1 MRPRLNA
8 GDDEQAFLDL
18 AGGLVAS
25 MRPRLNAGDDVLALA
40 MRYEPAKA
48 SMRPRLNAG
57 DDGGIPR
64 TPADRPTRFNEAP
77 AKCRG

>member
-8 GDDEQAFLDL
+8 GDDEALGVQHLGH
-18 AGGLVAS
+18 GGAS
-25 MRPRLNAGDDVLALA
+25 MRPRLNAGDDALPQDTLD
-40 MRYEPAKA
+40 ELDLA

-57 DDGGIPR
+57 DDEAAR
-64 TPADRPTRFNEAP
+64 TGAALSARCFNEAP